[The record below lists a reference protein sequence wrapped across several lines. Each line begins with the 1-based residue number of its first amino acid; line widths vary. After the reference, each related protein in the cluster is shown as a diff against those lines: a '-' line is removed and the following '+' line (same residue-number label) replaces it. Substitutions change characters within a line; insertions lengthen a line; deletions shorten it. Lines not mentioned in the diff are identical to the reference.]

1 VSGAAPDA
9 LVERL
14 LELLGTCRAGPVEVV
29 GDDPVAR
36 SLRER
41 VPVAVGGAGDVDGS
55 PAVVIDAS
63 GSPDSIQEALHR
75 LRDLGTLVLTRPLDR
90 GGAVNVNLYADLHFR
105 SLTVIGLGDLTTP
118 S

>member
-1 VSGAAPDA
+1 VTAAALDA

-14 LELLGTCRAGPVEVV
+14 LELLRTCRDGPVEVV
-29 GDDPVAR
+29 GDDPAAE

-41 VPVAVGGAGDVDGS
+41 LRERVDGGSASDRS

-63 GSPDSIQEALHR
+63 GSPDRIRDALRR
-75 LRDLGTLVLTRPLDR
+75 LEDLGTLVLTRSVQ
-90 GGAVNVNLYADLHFR
+90 GGGVSVNLYADLHFR
-105 SLTVIGLGDLTTP
+105 SLTVIGTGEPALP